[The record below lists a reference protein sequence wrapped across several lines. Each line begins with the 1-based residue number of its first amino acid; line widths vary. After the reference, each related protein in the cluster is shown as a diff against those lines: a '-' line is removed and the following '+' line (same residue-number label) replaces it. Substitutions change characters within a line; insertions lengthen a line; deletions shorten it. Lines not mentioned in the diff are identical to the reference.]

1 SKAGD
6 HFCPNGYELE
16 VDLTTRSHQDER
28 LIASAVDGRMPDQC
42 NWRLTFK
49 SLPAPKRLVLQGL
62 SGESGTGME
71 MRYQLHS
78 RDMLSFRGSCY
89 AISAIH
95 QSLPAF
101 ISGIG
106 GAAQLAS
113 FSSLAEISE
122 FVAANAARE
131 KKYPFTRPLNLNQKI
146 RFGLFHRP
154 VNSSVYY
161 LTKTVSDCLLQP
173 VLNSKEFIASS
184 NQGLCGTLRLNS
196 SGKVVAE
203 FDNCSQ
209 PMLSLISFPETPA
222 SRKDCNGQCSEEVLK
237 FIRDKSQVGHL
248 ERKGNKFP
256 LVLGI
261 SLGIFATLAIG
272 AVLYLPTRTGRKKPP
287 CKNPNHASLLLET
300 VDAGREANS
309 SDSNCVSNSVEDHA
323 SQFP

>member
-1 SKAGD
+1 MMFFTKWRSLQLFFACIICLENRSKAGD

-71 MRYQLHS
+71 MRYQLHRS
-78 RDMLSFRGSCY
+78 GSSDTVTCSAFGGSCY
-89 AISAIH
+89 AISANR

-106 GAAQLAS
+106 GDAQLAS

-161 LTKTVSDCLLQP
+161 LAKTGSGCLLQP
-173 VLNSKEFIASS
+173 VLNSEEFIASS

-196 SGKVVAE
+196 SGKVVVE

-222 SRKDCNGQCSEEVLK
+222 SRKDCNGQCSEEVLNSVLAYSQEQK
-237 FIRDKSQVGHL
+237 ETAMQESESCFTFARDSRYRARG
-248 ERKGNKFP
+248 ERK
-256 LVLGI
+256 
-261 SLGIFATLAIG
+261 
-272 AVLYLPTRTGRKKPP
+272 
-287 CKNPNHASLLLET
+287 
-300 VDAGREANS
+300 
-309 SDSNCVSNSVEDHA
+309 
-323 SQFP
+323 